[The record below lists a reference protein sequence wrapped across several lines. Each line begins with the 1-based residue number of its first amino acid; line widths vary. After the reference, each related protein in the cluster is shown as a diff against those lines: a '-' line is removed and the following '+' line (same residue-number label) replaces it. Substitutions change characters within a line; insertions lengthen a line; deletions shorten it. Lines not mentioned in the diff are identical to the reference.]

1 MHLSHQNKMSRY
13 KKEKN
18 VRLLSCWKKR
28 KKNPV
33 NDTRLRTLMK
43 DSSTQEKVGDLI
55 ILKRMKGNTIVDF
68 NKNSS
73 NSIES
78 AAI

>member
-28 KKNPV
+28 EKKS
-33 NDTRLRTLMK
+33 R
-43 DSSTQEKVGDLI
+43 
-55 ILKRMKGNTIVDF
+55 KRHSI
-68 NKNSS
+68 KNSDERLI
-73 NSIES
+73 NTRKGR
-78 AAI
+78 